1 VGELTPTPGD
11 APRRV
16 LLDSSVTIAFLERGD
31 ALHRRARAALER
43 HAGAELLVSV
53 LTYAETLVR
62 PLAHGGSVLETVEG
76 FMREAILRIEP
87 VTPTIARR
95 AAGMRSTHRGLRLV
109 DALIV
114 ATGEE
119 VDADRIL
126 TADARWASASDRV
139 ELVVG

>member
-1 VGELTPTPGD
+1 MTSTPADRPD
-11 APRRV
+11 RV
-16 LLDSSVTIAFLERGD
+16 LLDSSVTIAFLEIGD
-31 ALHRRARAALER
+31 ALHSRARAALER
-43 HAGAELLVSV
+43 HAGAHMLVSV

-62 PLAHGGSVLETVEG
+62 PLTYGGSVLETVEG
-76 FMREAILRIEP
+76 FMREAIHRIEP
-87 VTPTIARR
+87 VTPAIARR
-95 AAGMRSTHRGLRLV
+95 AAGMRSTNEGLRLV

-119 VDADRIL
+119 LAADRIL